1 MKEVDIAILIF
12 FIIFIAY
19 VFFGLAKPVNLLIF
33 TMYIIGVAYI
43 FNRARESVDDQ
54 IKVTF
59 DKNALGEDL
68 TRQNLQDLIAIDSQL
83 KDSYEIDKLHDL
95 PISIQNKSEV
105 DTIYIDWDNSSL
117 TGYDGRSR
125 RVIRLTPTMSRNSS
139 QSQVE
144 SVIAPGK
151 TLREQLTAEDVLE
164 GDAAATAGAL
174 KVGPLIS
181 LTKLKKGKPEEKK
194 IYNGFMNKT
203 LELKFDLRLRLHLFG
218 PISPDE
224 RRLHVV
230 DCPFIVNKLPWTVAL
245 PWNQKK

>member
-1 MKEVDIAILIF
+1 MREVDIAILIF

-33 TMYIIGVAYI
+33 TMYIIGVVYI

-59 DKNALGEDL
+59 VRDALNEEL
-68 TRQNLQDLIAIDSQL
+68 EKQSLQNLISIDSQL

-95 PISIQNKSEV
+95 PISIQNKSEG
-105 DTIYIDWDNSSL
+105 DTIYVDWDNSSL

-125 RVIRLTPTMSRNSS
+125 RVIRLTSTMSQNSS
-139 QSQVE
+139 QTQVE

-151 TLREQLTAEDVLE
+151 TLKERLTAEDAL
-164 GDAAATAGAL
+164 AGNAVSDGAV

-181 LTKLKKGKPEEKK
+181 LTNLKKGKPDEKK
-194 IYNGFMNKT
+194 LYNGFMNKS
-203 LELKFDLRLRLHLFG
+203 LVLKFDLRLMLHMFS
-218 PISPDE
+218 PISASE

-230 DCPFIVNKLPWTVAL
+230 DCPFIVSKLPWTVAL